1 MISLVPQKG
10 KLNVWLL
17 VGVNGVGKTT
27 TLGKLAYLSARSHYR
42 TLIAAADTFR
52 AAAVEQLKVWGERSN
67 VDVIS
72 NQSKNADP
80 AAVVFDAINA
90 KKRNV
95 DLLLVDTAGR
105 LQTKNNLMDELAK
118 IKKLLIKKFRK
129 QLLNR
134 Y

>member
-1 MISLVPQKG
+1 M
-10 KLNVWLL
+10 
-17 VGVNGVGKTT
+17 
-27 TLGKLAYLSARSHYR
+27 
-42 TLIAAADTFR
+42 
-52 AAAVEQLKVWGERSN
+52 EQLKIWGESN

-80 AAVVFDAINA
+80 AAVVFDAINSA
-90 KKRNV
+90 IKRNV

-118 IKKLLIKKFRK
+118 IKKLLIKVQM
-129 QLLNR
+129 QLLNH